1 MILMA
6 SPPTPSLPHAGGG
19 KFHFL
24 TGAAFGQSAFLPPSW
39 GRDGVGGLE

>member
-6 SPPTPSLPHAGGG
+6 SPPTHPLPHAWGG
-19 KFHFL
+19 KLYFL